1 MVAGLLWMAFLV
13 VFGLSRLRL
22 FQTEGERDRVL
33 YIIYAIGAALV
44 LGTGLYSG
52 WTAGGIMLVGWVVL
66 PFIAQPLVTHFAG
79 AATSSPAGQ
88 TLAAAEQAQRMGRV
102 NRGEISLG
110 DYFKEGRDNDD
121 AARQRLEALAT
132 RRDIGAVL
140 AKYKISPAK
149 FFTLREKL
157 IKIREIEWDVLGNPR
172 DLERLIV
179 MSASYKSETEIG
191 NTFRGRKRGG

>member
-1 MVAGLLWMAFLV
+1 MVAPLLWIAFVV
-13 VFGLSRLRL
+13 VFALSRLRL
-22 FQTEGERDRVL
+22 FQTEGQRDRIV
-33 YIIYAIGAALV
+33 YILYAIGAALV
-44 LGTGLYSG
+44 LGTALYSG
-52 WTAGGIMLVGWVVL
+52 WTAGGIMLAGWFVL
-66 PFIAQPLVTHFAG
+66 PFVAQPVVTHFAG
-79 AATSSPAGQ
+79 SPTSPAGQ
-88 TLAAAEQAQRMGRV
+88 TMAAAEQAQRMGRV

-140 AKYKISPAK
+140 AKYKITPAK
-149 FFTLREKL
+149 FFVLREKL
-157 IKIREIEWDVLGNPR
+157 IKIREIEWDVLGNPS

-179 MSASYKSETEIG
+179 MSAGYKSETEIG

>member
-1 MVAGLLWMAFLV
+1 MVAGLFWMAFLV
-13 VFGLSRLRL
+13 VFALSRLRL
-22 FQTEGERDRVL
+22 FQTEGQRDRIV
-33 YIIYAIGAALV
+33 YILYAIGAALV

-52 WTAGGIMLVGWVVL
+52 WTAGGIMLAGWFVL
-66 PFIAQPLVTHFAG
+66 PFIAQPVVTHFAG
-79 AATSSPAGQ
+79 SPTSPVGQ
-88 TLAAAEQAQRMGRV
+88 TVAAAEQAQRMGRV

-140 AKYKISPAK
+140 AKYKITPAK
-149 FFTLREKL
+149 FFVLREKL
-157 IKIREIEWDVLGNPR
+157 IKIREIEWDVLGNPS

-179 MSASYKSETEIG
+179 MSAGYKSETEIG

>member
-1 MVAGLLWMAFLV
+1 MAFLV
-13 VFGLSRLRL
+13 VFALSRLRL

-33 YIIYAIGAALV
+33 YIIYAIGAAIV

-66 PFIAQPLVTHFAG
+66 PFIAQPLVAHFAG
-79 AATSSPAGQ
+79 EPTSAAGQ

-110 DYFKEGRDNDD
+110 DYFKEGKDNDEV
-121 AARQRLEALAT
+121 ARQRLEALAT

-140 AKYKISPAK
+140 AKYKITPAK
-149 FFTLREKL
+149 FFALREKL

-179 MSASYKSETEIG
+179 MSAGYKSETEIG
-191 NTFRGRKRGG
+191 NTFRGRKRGQ